1 MFGPAIKVI
10 NAIRSI
16 KMVPVELIRGHIAA
30 SSPME
35 KK

>member
-16 KMVPVELIRGHIAA
+16 KMVLVELIRGTY
-30 SSPME
+30 SGLFTVE
-35 KK
+35 K